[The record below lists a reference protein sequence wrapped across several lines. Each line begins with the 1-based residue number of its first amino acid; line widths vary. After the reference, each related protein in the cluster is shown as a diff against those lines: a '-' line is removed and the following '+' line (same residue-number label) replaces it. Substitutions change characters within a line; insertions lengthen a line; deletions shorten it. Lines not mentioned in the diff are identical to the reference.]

1 MEDLPELILVN
12 IFARFTLKNIA
23 RFRLLSR
30 SWKSIIDSDFFR
42 DHYISSNSSSSSS
55 SVSWSIIQ
63 TRPHKLSLEIVGH
76 HGCSRWGLDRS
87 PASLMS
93 FFAETAIKKLLVLS
107 CTDGLV
113 SIFAENVDGS
123 PSYYI
128 GNLLSREWFEI
139 PLPSYSSVSS
149 QNLHSL
155 RKRNRFDDTGLVTKM
170 EKGIVVSYKIVWTV
184 KPDSSSDK
192 LVLMIYSSDSGTW
205 ELKENVASSLQQH
218 STAVIGK
225 SIPLNGTLHWLSQ
238 DTTTSCIVAYNF
250 YDDDGDDDDDGFHIV
265 HFPGKGDELRR
276 FTRSFTTSEEYIVYF
291 NEFNEN
297 ENRIFRVWRLV
308 KYEEG
313 GSWELTWE
321 INLFLSLVDLGKDYF
336 PMVMHP
342 LKSEIIYLWSRDKK
356 GLVLFNLRTL
366 VFSLHK
372 ELEDDEKN
380 KSMDGC
386 VLSFN
391 GCREYL
397 KAIYGYHLEMYQAF
411 PNCLLF
417 SQFVLPRWLHRL
429 PRPLRA

>member
-1 MEDLPELILVN
+1 MDLPELILVN
-12 IFARFTLKNIA
+12 IFARFPLKSIA

-30 SWKSIIDSDFFR
+30 AWKSIIDSDFFR
-42 DHYISSNSSSSSS
+42 DHYLSSSS

-76 HGCSRWGLDRS
+76 HGCSIWGLDRS
-87 PASLMS
+87 PASFMS

-113 SIFAENVDGS
+113 TVFAENIDGS
-123 PSYYI
+123 PLYYI

-139 PLPSYSSVSS
+139 PLPSSSSVSS

-155 RKRNRFDDTGLVTKM
+155 RKRNRFDDTGLVTEIKN
-170 EKGIVVSYKIVWTV
+170 GVVVSYKIVWTL

-192 LVLMIYSSDSGTW
+192 LFLMIYSSDSGNW
-205 ELKENVASSLQQH
+205 ELKENVSSSLKQH
-218 STAVIGK
+218 SAAVIGK

-238 DTTTSCIVAYNF
+238 DTTTSCIVAYDF
-250 YDDDGDDDDDGFHIV
+250 YNGDDDGFRVV

-276 FTRSFTTSEEYIVYF
+276 FTRSFTTSEGHIVYF
-291 NEFNEN
+291 NEFNEK

-308 KYEEG
+308 NYGEN
-313 GSWELTWE
+313 GSWELVWE
-321 INLFLSLVDLGKDYF
+321 INLFLSLIDLGRDYF

-342 LKSEIIYLWSRDKK
+342 LRGEIIYLWSRDKK

-366 VFSLHK
+366 VFRLHK
-372 ELEDDEKN
+372 EFEDDERN
-380 KSMDGC
+380 KCMDGC

-397 KAIYGYHLEMYQAF
+397 KAIYGYHLQMYQAF

-429 PRPLRA
+429 PRPLGAA